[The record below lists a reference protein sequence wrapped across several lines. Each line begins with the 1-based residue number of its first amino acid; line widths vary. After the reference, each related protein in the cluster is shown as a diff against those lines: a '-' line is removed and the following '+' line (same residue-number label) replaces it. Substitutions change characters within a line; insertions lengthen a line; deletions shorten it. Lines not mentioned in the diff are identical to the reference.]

1 MKNSEETL
9 EPLAL
14 TIEQT
19 CQVTNESKSAVYNH
33 VASGEYEAIK
43 SGRRTLIL
51 FASIKKRFASLPRVQ
66 LQRKPRKARG
76 AV

>member
-1 MKNSEETL
+1 MNNNSEGIER
-9 EPLAL
+9 LAV
-14 TIEQT
+14 TIEET
-19 CQVTNESKSAVYNH
+19 CRITSESKSAVYNH
-33 VASGEYEAIK
+33 LASGTYTGVK

-51 FASIKKRFASLPRVQ
+51 YASIKKRFDNLPRVQ